1 MSDPHQGATQHD
13 TPEKQ
18 QRVVRLLLILSPVTF
33 VFCLILAELQGA
45 DIRSSLIIAFAGLAM
60 CLGFAGL
67 YALRGA
73 QSTSDLFWLSIV
85 LRLFR

>member
-1 MSDPHQGATQHD
+1 MSDPQQD
-13 TPEKQ
+13 TPEKR
-18 QRVVRLLLILSPVTF
+18 QRVVRLLLVLSPVTF
-33 VFCLILAELQGA
+33 VFCFVLARIQDA
-45 DIRSSLIIAFAGLAM
+45 DARSSLIIAFAGLAM

-73 QSTSDLFWLSIV
+73 KSTGDLFWLSIV